1 MRKRK
6 LTDSEIR
13 LLLLF
18 LSVVMV
24 MGAYFLSFRKNVELA
39 QEIEAENEENKAY
52 VEMLESMIGRRA
64 QVEAQ
69 TEGYY
74 QDIEDIIAKYPSY
87 VPTEKAIE
95 IIHEVENRSG
105 AHVSSISFSMD
116 NVVVSLADNGGT
128 DYVEE
133 GYAEDEY
140 PEEDYLSDGYL
151 EEDYPADEFVE
162 DTQSQGILAG
172 TSSIGYRDTLGI
184 SYEARYSDLKRM
196 VAIINGL
203 SDRTTIS
210 SITAAYDNATGNIS
224 GTVNV
229 NMYYL
234 TNTGREYDAL
244 DVTGMSKGVPD
255 IFRSGD
261 ATAAPT
267 EAEVEES
274 EEENEENEEGQEE
287 EE

>member
-6 LTDSEIR
+6 LTDSETR

-24 MGAYFLSFRKNVELA
+24 MGAYFLSFRKNVVLA
-39 QEIEAENEENKAY
+39 EEIEAENGENKAY
-52 VEMLESMIGRRA
+52 IEMLESMIARRA
-64 QVEAQ
+64 EVEAQ

-74 QDIEDIIAKYPSY
+74 QAIEDIIAKYPSY

-116 NVVVSLADNGGT
+116 NVVVNLADNAGT
-128 DYVEE
+128 EYVEE
-133 GYAEDEY
+133 EYAEDEY
-140 PEEDYLSDGYL
+140 LEEDYLSDEYL
-151 EEDYPADEFVE
+151 EEDYLTDEYAG
-162 DTQSQGILAG
+162 DTGSEIALTGM
-172 TSSIGYRDTLGI
+172 SSIGYRDTLGI
-184 SYEARYSDLKRM
+184 SYEARYSDLKKM

-224 GTVNV
+224 GTVTV

-234 TNTGREYDAL
+234 TNTGKEYDAPN
-244 DVTGMSKGVPD
+244 VTGMSKGVPD

-261 ATAAPT
+261 GTVVPT
-267 EAEVEES
+267 ETGAEMEES
-274 EEENEENEEGQEE
+274 EEENEEEQEE
-287 EE
+287 DE